1 MSWAGEQ
8 CGVTNDSRR
17 YLHPGAAVHKN
28 LPKVGDIHITGIVN
42 VGGSMEFYVLQNTR
56 LHLVMSMA
64 DSIAQSI
71 YLADQK
77 LHDVSTHMPAIQ
89 AMIQYKPTDIKQ

>member
-1 MSWAGEQ
+1 
-8 CGVTNDSRR
+8 
-17 YLHPGAAVHKN
+17 
-28 LPKVGDIHITGIVN
+28 
-42 VGGSMEFYVLQNTR
+42 MEFYVLQNTR